1 MTVIERVVF
10 FSLVGVKSMLS
21 FIDVAAIM
29 AIGYLSTSV
38 ASIISGSP
46 EASPRLELAGVV
58 IPAVN
63 IDSLPILAGLILGLF
78 LTRSLLTIALSGWTA
93 FFLARIESRAARLI
107 SEIRFGGN
115 MSDARKYSPEEMM
128 YAVTSGTY
136 SAFNNLLNGVS
147 TIVSEGVLV
156 IVVIAGGIL
165 FVDAAATL
173 FAILY
178 FGLIALA
185 IQFIMGSVILRA
197 QQQNY
202 RSSIKL
208 TTSISNLLSV
218 FRELS
223 VSKMKGKFLRDIR
236 ESKILA
242 TNSAAKSDFLISL
255 PRHIVEAA
263 LLLGFALF
271 FVSQVETGDVASA
284 AGKIGIFLAG
294 GFRLTTALLP
304 IQAAL
309 LGIKSALP
317 SAKIAHDI
325 LGGLNNLADTK
336 TLGVNDIKILPHF
349 DKPIGAAFENVTYY
363 YPGSTH
369 PALSNVNLVI
379 EPGSQTAL
387 MGPSGAG
394 KSTIADMLCLLLRPT
409 SGRVTHITN
418 SSNLDPA
425 VGGRVSYV
433 PQKPGMVSGTILENV
448 ALGIE
453 DEDVDRGEVLRT
465 LKTVNLGPL
474 IQDLPLGIDTDL
486 GKLKDALSGGQMQRL
501 GLARALYLKPN
512 FLVMDEATSA
522 LDAESESEIQKT
534 LEELRDKVTVVII
547 AHRLNTIQH
556 ADKVI
561 LMEEGRVQD
570 SGTFKELLAR
580 NLSVE
585 RAVELMRIDES
596 D

>member
-1 MTVIERVVF
+1 MTGIEKAVF
-10 FSLVGVKSMLS
+10 FSLVGFKSMLA
-21 FIDVAAIM
+21 FIDVAAIS

-46 EASPRLELAGVV
+46 EASPKLELAGFVV
-58 IPAVN
+58 PAVN
-63 IDSLPILAGLILGLF
+63 LDSLPFLAAIILGLF
-78 LTRSLLTIALSGWTA
+78 LARSLLTIAISGKTV

-115 MSDARKYSPEEMM
+115 LNDARKYSPEEMM
-128 YAVTSGTY
+128 FAVTTGTS
-136 SAFNNLLNGVS
+136 SAFNSLLNGVS
-147 TIVSEGVLV
+147 VIVSEGVLV
-156 IVVIAGGIL
+156 LVVIAGGVL
-165 FVDAAATL
+165 FVDAAATI

-178 FGLIALA
+178 FGIIALA
-185 IQFIMGSVILRA
+185 IQFVIGSVILRA
-197 QQQNY
+197 EQQNY
-202 RSSIKL
+202 HSSIKL
-208 TTSISNLLSV
+208 TTSITNLLSV

-223 VSKMKGKFLRDIR
+223 VSKAKGKFIRDIS
-236 ESKILA
+236 ESKIAA
-242 TNSAAKSDFLISL
+242 TNSAAKSIFLISL

-263 LLLGFALF
+263 LLFGFALF
-271 FVSQVETGDVASA
+271 FVYQTSSGDVASSV
-284 AGKIGIFLAG
+284 GTIGIFLAG

-304 IQAAL
+304 IQAAF

-317 SAKIAHDI
+317 SAKIAHNI
-325 LGGLNNLADTK
+325 LEGLNDFTESQ
-336 TLGVNDIKILPHF
+336 TSGGTHF
-349 DKPIGAAFENVTYY
+349 QTQAQFEKPIGAAFENVTHY

-369 PALSNVNLVI
+369 PALANVSLII

-394 KSTIADMLCLLLRPT
+394 KSTVADILCLLLRPT
-409 SGRVTHITN
+409 SGRVVQFTD
-418 SSNLDPA
+418 SSNLELE

-448 ALGIE
+448 ALGLE
-453 DEDVDRGEVLRT
+453 GVDVDRDEVLRT
-465 LKTVNLGPL
+465 LKSVHLGPL

-512 FLVMDEATSA
+512 LLIMDEATSA

-534 LEELRDKVTVVII
+534 LEELRGKVTVVII

-556 ADKVI
+556 ADKVV
-561 LMEEGRVQD
+561 LLEDGRVQD

-585 RAVELMRIDES
+585 KAVELMRIDET

>member
-1 MTVIERVVF
+1 MTGIEKAVF
-10 FSLVGVKSMLS
+10 FSLVALRSTLA

-29 AIGYLSTSV
+29 AVGYLSTSV
-38 ASIISGSP
+38 ATTLAGSP

-58 IPAVN
+58 IPSVTAES
-63 IDSLPILAGLILGLF
+63 IPILAALILGLF
-78 LTRSLLTIALSGWTA
+78 LARSSLTIAISGWSA
-93 FFLARIESRAARLI
+93 FFLARLESRAARLI

-115 MSDARKYSPEEMM
+115 LNDARKYSPEEMM
-128 YAVTSGTY
+128 YAVTSGTG
-136 SAFNNLLNGVS
+136 SAFNTLLNGVS
-147 TIVSEGVLV
+147 TIVSEGVLILVV
-156 IVVIAGGIL
+156 IVGGIL
-165 FVDAAATL
+165 FVDATVTL

-178 FGLIALA
+178 FVIISLL
-185 IQFIMGSVILRA
+185 IQFVIGSVILRA
-197 QQQNY
+197 EQENY

-223 VSKMKGKFLRDIR
+223 VSKMKGKFLRDIS
-236 ESKILA
+236 ESKTVS
-242 TNSAAKSDFLISL
+242 TNRAAKTNFLISL
-255 PRHIVEAA
+255 PRHIFEAA

-271 FVSQVETGDVASA
+271 FVSQATSGDVASA
-284 AGKIGIFLAG
+284 AGKIGIFIAG
-294 GFRLTTALLP
+294 GYRLTTALLP
-304 IQAAL
+304 IQAAF
-309 LGIKSALP
+309 LGIKQALP
-317 SAKIAHDI
+317 SAKAAHDI
-325 LGGLNNLADTK
+325 LAGLHDLADPQ
-336 TLGVNDIKILPHF
+336 TLGSNNIKNLPHF
-349 DKPIGAAFENVTYY
+349 DKPIGAAFEDVTYY

-369 PALSNVNLVI
+369 PALSKVNLVI

-409 SGRVTHITN
+409 SGRVTQITN
-418 SSNLDPA
+418 SSNLEQA

-448 ALGIE
+448 ALGIK
-453 DEDVDRGEVLRT
+453 DEEVDRDEVLRI
-465 LKTVNLGPL
+465 LNTVHLGSL

-522 LDAESESEIQKT
+522 LDAESEAEIQKT
-534 LEELRDKVTVVII
+534 LEELRGSVTVVII

-561 LMEEGRVQD
+561 LLEEGRVQD

>member
-1 MTVIERVVF
+1 MTRIERVVF
-10 FSLVGVKSMLS
+10 FSLVGLKSTLA

-38 ASIISGSP
+38 VSILSGSP
-46 EASPRLELAGVV
+46 EDSPRLELAGVV
-58 IPAVN
+58 IPAVSIDN
-63 IDSLPILAGLILGLF
+63 IPFLAALILGLF
-78 LTRSLLTIALSGWTA
+78 LARSLLTIALTGWTA

-115 MSDARKYSPEEMM
+115 LNDARKYSPEEMM
-128 YAVTSGTY
+128 YAVTSGTG
-136 SAFNNLLNGVS
+136 SAFNTLLNGVS
-147 TIVSEGVLV
+147 TIVSEGVL
-156 IVVIAGGIL
+156 ILVVIAGGVL
-165 FVDAAATL
+165 FVDAPLTV
-173 FAILY
+173 FAIVY

-185 IQFIMGSVILRA
+185 IQFVIGSIILRA
-197 QQQNY
+197 EQENY

-223 VSKMKGKFLRDIR
+223 VSKMKGKFLRDIS
-236 ESKILA
+236 ESKVVS
-242 TNSAAKSDFLISL
+242 TNRAAKTNFLISL
-255 PRHIVEAA
+255 PRHIFEAA

-271 FVSQVETGDVASA
+271 FVSQATSGDVASA
-284 AGKIGIFLAG
+284 AGKIGIFIAG
-294 GFRLTTALLP
+294 GYRLTTAMLP
-304 IQAAL
+304 IQAAF
-309 LGIKSALP
+309 LGIKQALP
-317 SAKIAHDI
+317 SAKAAHDI
-325 LGGLNNLADTK
+325 LAGLHDLAEPQTS
-336 TLGVNDIKILPHF
+336 VSNDIKKLPHF
-349 DKPIGAAFENVTYY
+349 DKPIGAAFEDVTYY
-363 YPGSTH
+363 YPGASQ
-369 PALSNVNLVI
+369 PALANVNLVI

-394 KSTIADMLCLLLRPT
+394 KSTVADILCLLLRPT
-409 SGRVTHITN
+409 LGRVIQITN
-418 SSNLDPA
+418 SSNLELA
-425 VGGRVSYV
+425 IGGRVSYV

-453 DEDVDRGEVLRT
+453 DVDVDRDEVLRT
-465 LKTVNLGPL
+465 LEKVHLGSL
-474 IQDLPLGIDTDL
+474 IQDLPLGIDTHL

-512 FLVMDEATSA
+512 LLVMDEATSA

-534 LEELRDKVTVVII
+534 LEALRGSVTVVII

-561 LMEEGRVQD
+561 LLEDGKVTD
-570 SGTFKELLAR
+570 SGTFKELITR

-585 RAVELMRIDES
+585 RAVELMRIDEN

>member
-1 MTVIERVVF
+1 
-10 FSLVGVKSMLS
+10 
-21 FIDVAAIM
+21 
-29 AIGYLSTSV
+29 
-38 ASIISGSP
+38 
-46 EASPRLELAGVV
+46 
-58 IPAVN
+58 
-63 IDSLPILAGLILGLF
+63 
-78 LTRSLLTIALSGWTA
+78 
-93 FFLARIESRAARLI
+93 
-107 SEIRFGGN
+107 
-115 MSDARKYSPEEMM
+115 
-128 YAVTSGTY
+128 
-136 SAFNNLLNGVS
+136 LNGVS

-271 FVSQVETGDVASA
+271 FVSQVATGDVASA

-394 KSTIADMLCLLLRPT
+394 KSSIADMLCFLLRPT
-409 SGRVTHITN
+409 SGRVTHVTN

-522 LDAESESEIQKT
+522 LDAESEAEIQKT
-534 LEELRDKVTVVII
+534 LEELRGSVTVVII

-561 LMEEGRVQD
+561 LLEEGRVQD